1 MSHYAYVVDCVKHF
15 LKSSQKSFPVLVV
28 LMFLFSGF
36 YIVAGI
42 NQPGNTGNPSPI
54 NTPYVS
60 TSNYEVTFTE
70 TGLPSGMNWGVQVG
84 SFYVS
89 GNTSSLS
96 IQLPDGSYNY
106 YVFESGISD
115 YLYSGFISVSGNSL
129 SLNFNFYKVS
139 LQTDVGPGSE
149 LYIEITNSTGL
160 SIITIITNGENLY
173 LPDGNFSYS
182 LGIYNLT
189 DNNCYRTGGGYFL
202 VNNSGVTKTFAFDR
216 ILFSTSGL
224 PAGVNASWEVSVYNA
239 KSGISASL
247 VTYNSSLSFYLP
259 SGNYSYSA
267 SVDEAEFYT
276 PGYSYFARGY
286 INTSISSVVPTF
298 IFKNVVFTSTDLPY
312 GSYWGISLYNFS
324 IGSYF
329 TFQVNSSLSK
339 ISAYL
344 PSGSYQ
350 YESALFSPSDLNY
363 PSYQNFSSV
372 DLNVSE
378 NTVKMVSFHGVY
390 NLTFNASGLPGGNTY
405 KIILNQLPSLDLSSS
420 HSISVFIPN
429 GYYTYTVSN
438 NQASFSTTY
447 RVEINNQS
455 AVVNLDF
462 YPLEFKASGPPSYFC
477 WESEL
482 FNTSNSAFIGSSL
495 TVFNN
500 YTYYLL
506 PGNYSYTFHTSID
519 QSSNYPANDVG
530 NATTPGKVSITDGP
544 FIQDV
549 SFNLVPGYYYLVLD
563 LKFSSSAFIY
573 SLSLTNKSGYFD
585 YHYDFYIYSSVNTMT
600 FIVQNGTYSYYLYV
614 DYSYR
619 STTFSGNIRIN
630 GTTIIKAIDLTG
642 LNSAF
647 NVHFLETGL
656 PSGDRW
662 SVTIDNISHNSTSD
676 SINFAFIY
684 PLPLSQTYLSF
695 VVVGPSGFS
704 PSPEHGCINV
714 DYGSRINLNVSFSNS
729 INPLGHVS
737 STILSNTNSVMNGI
751 FYTDCNFYCNP
762 NTGGVYVMTTDPSNN
777 LVYFVSYHNRNEISS
792 LNISSEVV
800 RPVEQVSCCLNSL
813 AYDSQNGMLY
823 FDAGYIIGE
832 ISTSSNNLIL
842 QQSTLSFYTN
852 DLLYNPLT
860 NLLYTYSPANGNIS
874 IFNAT
879 TLKIT
884 DSLKA
889 STTPNTGVVESMTYN
904 PVSGDVI
911 IKYLQSCSLG
921 VLDINNNSLSAVKL
935 NFYPTSITYDTST
948 NTVDVFGVNCSGY
961 SFTGVFESLN
971 DRNYS
976 VVKLKNISEIV
987 TSSYFNP
994 NNGYF
999 YLVVYNSTSYLYDYG
1014 NVLVLNGQNCSL
1026 LGTITV
1032 ASDPTDLIYVPG
1044 YNVLVVSSGLFGIL
1058 SIVELPGHPSSNIAF
1073 IIILGSI
1080 VAAIVIVGSVTAL
1093 IISRRSKLKS
1103 AK

>member
-1 MSHYAYVVDCVKHF
+1 MGCVKQF
-15 LKSSQKSFPVLVV
+15 LKSTRKYVPVFVV

-36 YIVAGI
+36 YIVA
-42 NQPGNTGNPSPI
+42 NLSQPGNTANISPI

-60 TSNYEVTFTE
+60 SSNYAVTFTE
-70 TGLPSGMNWGVQVG
+70 TGLPSGMGWGVQVG

-96 IQLPDGSYNY
+96 IQLPDGSYSY

-115 YLYSGFISVSGNSL
+115 YLYSGSLSVSGNAVSE
-129 SLNFNFYKVS
+129 NFIFYKVS

-149 LYIEITNSTGL
+149 LYIQITNSTGL
-160 SIITIITNGENLY
+160 SITSVITNGENLY
-173 LPDGNFSYS
+173 LPNGNYSYS
-182 LGIYNLT
+182 LGICNIT
-189 DNNCYRTGGGYFL
+189 DTHCYLAGSGYFL
-202 VNNSGVTKTFAFDR
+202 VNYSGLTKTFAFDR

-224 PAGVNASWEVSVYNA
+224 PVGVNASWEVCLYNA
-239 KSGISASL
+239 TNEIRASL
-247 VTYNSSLSFYLP
+247 SAFNSSLSFYLP
-259 SGNYSYSA
+259 SGNYTYTA
-267 SVDEAEFYT
+267 SVNEADFYGS
-276 PGYSYFARGY
+276 GYTSFAKGY
-286 INTSISSVVPTF
+286 INTSTSSVVPKF

-324 IGSYF
+324 NGTYF

-372 DLNVSE
+372 DLNASG
-378 NTVKMVSFHGVY
+378 NTVKTVSFHGVY
-390 NLTFNASGLPGGNTY
+390 NLTFNASGLPSGQNY
-405 KIILNQLPSLDLSSS
+405 KIILNQLPSLYLSSS
-420 HSISVFIPN
+420 HSMSIFVPN
-429 GYYTYTVSN
+429 GNYTYTVSN
-438 NQASFSTTY
+438 SQASFSPTF
-447 RVEINNQS
+447 RVDINNQS
-455 AVVNLDF
+455 AVVNLVF
-462 YPLEFKASGPPSYFC
+462 YPLEFKVSGPPSYFC

-482 FNTSNSAFIGSSL
+482 FNTSNSALVGSSL

-506 PGNYSYTFHTSID
+506 PGNYSYRFSASID
-519 QSSNYPANDVG
+519 QTSSYPTNDIV

-563 LKFSSSAFIY
+563 LEFSNSAFVY
-573 SLSLTNKSGYFD
+573 SLSLTNRSGYFD
-585 YHYDFYIYSSVNTMT
+585 SHYDFYIYSSVNTIT
-600 FIVQNGTYSYYLYV
+600 FIVQNGTYSYYLSTY
-614 DYSYR
+614 YSNHY
-619 STTFSGNIRIN
+619 TTFSGNIRVN
-630 GTTIIKAIDLTG
+630 GITKVKVIDFNSLM
-642 LNSAF
+642 SAF
-647 NVHFLETGL
+647 NIHFQETGL
-656 PSGDRW
+656 PHGDRW
-662 SVTIDNISHNSTSD
+662 AVTIDNISHNSTSD
-676 SINFAFIY
+676 SINFAFRY
-684 PLPLSQTYLSF
+684 PLPFSQNYLSF

-714 DYGSRINLNVSFSNS
+714 NYGSRINLNVSFSNS

-751 FYTDCNFYCNP
+751 FYTDCNCYCNP
-762 NTGGVYVMTTDPSNN
+762 NTGGVYVMTADQSNN
-777 LVYFVSYHNRNEISS
+777 LVYFVSYHNRNEILS
-792 LNISSEVV
+792 LNISSEAV
-800 RPVEQVSCCLNSL
+800 RPVEQIGCCLNSL

-842 QQSTLSFYTN
+842 QQSKLSFYTN
-852 DLLYNPLT
+852 ELLYNPLT
-860 NLLYTYSPANGNIS
+860 NLLYTSSPANGNIS

-889 STTPNTGVVESMTYN
+889 STTPNTGPVESMTYN
-904 PVSGDVI
+904 PETGDLMMN
-911 IKYLQSCSLG
+911 YLDSCSLG
-921 VLDINNNSLSAVKL
+921 VLNTNNNSMSSVKL

-948 NTVDVFGVNCSGY
+948 NTVDVFGLNCSGHT
-961 SFTGVFESLN
+961 FTGVFESLN

-976 VVKLKNISEIV
+976 VIKLEDIPQIV
-987 TSSYFNP
+987 TSSYFDP
-994 NNGYF
+994 NNGYL
-999 YLVVYNSTSYLYDYG
+999 YLAGYNSTSYLYDYG
-1014 NVLVLNGQNCSL
+1014 TVMVMNGQNYSL

-1032 ASDPTDLIYVPG
+1032 ALDPTDIIYVPG
-1044 YNVLVVSSGLFGIL
+1044 HDVLIVSSDLYGIL
-1058 SIVELPGHPSSNIAF
+1058 SVVELPGHTSSNVAF

>member
-1 MSHYAYVVDCVKHF
+1 MDCVKQF
-15 LKSSQKSFPVLVV
+15 LKSSRKYVPVLVV

-36 YIVAGI
+36 YIVA
-42 NQPGNTGNPSPI
+42 NVSQPSNTANLSPI

-60 TSNYEVTFTE
+60 SSNYEVTFTE
-70 TGLPSGMNWGVQVG
+70 TGLASGMSWGVQVG

-96 IQLPDGSYNY
+96 IQLPDGSYSY

-115 YLYSGFISVSGNSL
+115 YLYSGSIAVSGNTVSE
-129 SLNFNFYKVS
+129 NFNFYKVS

-149 LYIEITNSTGL
+149 LYIQITNSTGL
-160 SIITIITNGENLY
+160 SIISIITNDENLY
-173 LPDGNFSYS
+173 LPNGNYSYS
-182 LGIYNLT
+182 LGICNIT
-189 DNNCYRTGGGYFL
+189 DNHCYQVGRGYFL
-202 VNNSGVTKTFAFDR
+202 VNYSGLTKTFAFDR

-224 PAGVNASWEVSVYNA
+224 PVGVNASWEVCLYNA
-239 KSGISASL
+239 TNEIRASL
-247 VTYNSSLSFYLP
+247 STYNSSLSFYLP
-259 SGNYSYSA
+259 SGNYSYTA
-267 SVDEAEFYT
+267 SVNEAEFYRS
-276 PGYSYFARGY
+276 GYSYFSSGHV
-286 INTSISSVVPTF
+286 NTSISSIVPKF

-324 IGSYF
+324 IGTYF
-329 TFQVNSSLSK
+329 TFQVASSLSK

-350 YESALFSPSDLNY
+350 YESTLFSPSDLNY

-378 NTVKMVSFHGVY
+378 NTVKTVSFHGVY
-390 NLTFNASGLPGGNTY
+390 NLTFNASGLPSGYNY
-405 KIILNQLPSLDLSSS
+405 KIILNQLPSLYLSSS
-420 HSISVFIPN
+420 HSMSVFVPS

-447 RVEINNQS
+447 RVDINNQS

-462 YPLEFKASGPPSYFC
+462 YPLEFKVGGPPSYFC

-506 PGNYSYTFHTSID
+506 PGNYSYIFHTSID
-519 QSSNYPANDVG
+519 QSSNYPANDIG

-563 LKFSSSAFIY
+563 LEFSNSAFIY
-573 SLSLTNKSGYFD
+573 SLSLTNKSGYSVFRGNFEV
-585 YHYDFYIYSSVNTMT
+585 YPSVNTIT
-600 FIVQNGTYSYYLYV
+600 FIVQNGTYSYYLS
-614 DYSYR
+614 DSYINGYNY
-619 STTFSGNIRIN
+619 FSGNVKIDGN
-630 GTTIIKAIDLTG
+630 TIIKIIDFNDLQT
-642 LNSAF
+642 AF
-647 NVHFLETGL
+647 NVHFQETGL

-676 SINFAFIY
+676 SINFAFSY
-684 PLPLSQTYLSF
+684 SLPLFQNFLSF

-751 FYTDCNFYCNP
+751 FYTDCNCYCNP
-762 NTGGVYVMTTDPSNN
+762 NSGGVYVMTNDPSNN
-777 LVYFVSYHNRNEISS
+777 LVYFVSYHNRYEISS
-792 LNISSEVV
+792 LNISSEAV
-800 RPVEQVSCCLNSL
+800 RPVEQIGCCLNSL

-889 STTPNTGVVESMTYN
+889 STTPNTGAVESMTYN
-904 PVSGDVI
+904 PETGDVMMN
-911 IKYLQSCSLG
+911 YLQSCSLG
-921 VLDINNNSLSAVKL
+921 VLNTNNNSLSSVKL

-948 NTVDVFGVNCSGY
+948 NTVDVFGVNCSGH

-976 VVKLKNISEIV
+976 VIKLEDVPQIV
-987 TSSYFNP
+987 TSSYFDS
-994 NNGYF
+994 NNGYL
-999 YLVVYNSTSYLYDYG
+999 YLA
-1014 NVLVLNGQNCSL
+1014 
-1026 LGTITV
+1026 GTID
-1032 ASDPTDLIYVPG
+1032 AKNIY
-1044 YNVLVVSSGLFGIL
+1044 
-1058 SIVELPGHPSSNIAF
+1058 SIS
-1073 IIILGSI
+1073 
-1080 VAAIVIVGSVTAL
+1080 
-1093 IISRRSKLKS
+1093 
-1103 AK
+1103 